1 MFQPVPVFVGLRLL
15 LAREHS
21 FFVSFITWV
30 SLLGVALGVAILI
43 VVLSVMNGLG
53 SELRDRLL
61 SVSAH
66 ASLNAGGAAIPDWR
80 LRIQQLT
87 GAPELEGAAPYLDT
101 DAMLSRQPAMSGAVV
116 RGIDPGL
123 ETQVSTIA
131 DSMRE
136 GKLSDLT
143 PGRNRIIL
151 GRMLAYQL
159 EVGVGDTI
167 TVMTPGNGGA
177 ANGGPDQRSHEG
189 GIVPVLREFY
199 VSGIFEVGLQEHDS
213 ALALVNLEDAETL
226 RGLAGP
232 TGIRLK
238 FDDVLKAPVLARAAA
253 ARIGP
258 GLRLRDWTQDNEAY
272 FRAIRIEKTMMALI
286 LMLIVAVAVFNIA
299 ATLVMVVSDK
309 RTDIAILRTLG
320 MSPRGVLA
328 VFMTQGVLIGWI
340 GTAIGVALGLAVA
353 LHVPFLEQALDLHI
367 MDPDVY
373 YISTIP
379 SETRAGDVVSIA
391 LAALALTFAATI
403 YPALQAAKTQPA
415 RGVAALRDEALLVRG
430 DSWGWR
436 YLRAAPRPGFV
447 SLIAAIAT
455 IGLALGVAVLVVVL
469 SVMNGFEEEL
479 RTRILSLTAHATIS
493 GLEGR
498 LSDWRPQVDKLERF
512 PGVAAAPYIEEQGM
526 VTHAGKSAGILL
538 RGVLPDAERRVA
550 DLTPHLL
557 SGHLGDL
564 LPGKYRVILGKDLA
578 EELGAKVGDRVVV
591 IVAQGDVTPVGV
603 MPRMRAF
610 EVAGIIAVGM
620 YEYDR
625 RIALV
630 AMQDVAKLLRMGED
644 ISGIRLNVTDMYAAP
659 RVVRD
664 SAAALG
670 GSYLV
675 EDWTTQHANFFRS
688 IEITKRILFIMLS
701 AVVAVAA
708 FNIVSTMVM
717 VVKSKRR
724 DIAILRTFGSSPRSI
739 LSVFVVQEA
748 SSALLGIALLES
760 SWAC

>member
-1 MFQPVPVFVGLRLL
+1 VGLRYS

-30 SLLGVALGVAILI
+30 SLSGVALGVAILI

-80 LRIQQLT
+80 LRIQQLS
-87 GAPELEGAAPYLDT
+87 GAPELTGAAPYLDT
-101 DAMLSRQPAMSGAVV
+101 DAMLTRQPAMSGAIV
-116 RGIDPGL
+116 RGIDPEL

-177 ANGGPDQRSHEG
+177 ANRRPANGGAAIRGADDRGPANG
-189 GIVPVLREFY
+189 GASDRALVPILREFY

-213 ALALVNLEDAETL
+213 ALALVNLEDAEAL

-232 TGIRLK
+232 TAIRLK
-238 FDDVLKAPVLARAAA
+238 FDDVLKAPELARGAVS
-253 ARIGP
+253 RLTP

-340 GTAIGVALGLAVA
+340 GTAIGVALGLCVAVN
-353 LHVPFLEQALDLHI
+353 VPFLEQALDLHI

-373 YISTIP
+373 YISAIP
-379 SETRAGDVVSIA
+379 SETRSVDVIIIA
-391 LAALALTFAATI
+391 VAALALTFVATI

-415 RGVAALRDEALLVRG
+415 EALR
-430 DSWGWR
+430 
-436 YLRAAPRPGFV
+436 
-447 SLIAAIAT
+447 
-455 IGLALGVAVLVVVL
+455 
-469 SVMNGFEEEL
+469 
-479 RTRILSLTAHATIS
+479 
-493 GLEGR
+493 
-498 LSDWRPQVDKLERF
+498 
-512 PGVAAAPYIEEQGM
+512 
-526 VTHAGKSAGILL
+526 
-538 RGVLPDAERRVA
+538 
-550 DLTPHLL
+550 
-557 SGHLGDL
+557 
-564 LPGKYRVILGKDLA
+564 
-578 EELGAKVGDRVVV
+578 
-591 IVAQGDVTPVGV
+591 
-603 MPRMRAF
+603 
-610 EVAGIIAVGM
+610 
-620 YEYDR
+620 YE
-625 RIALV
+625 
-630 AMQDVAKLLRMGED
+630 
-644 ISGIRLNVTDMYAAP
+644 
-659 RVVRD
+659 
-664 SAAALG
+664 
-670 GSYLV
+670 
-675 EDWTTQHANFFRS
+675 
-688 IEITKRILFIMLS
+688 
-701 AVVAVAA
+701 
-708 FNIVSTMVM
+708 
-717 VVKSKRR
+717 
-724 DIAILRTFGSSPRSI
+724 
-739 LSVFVVQEA
+739 
-748 SSALLGIALLES
+748 
-760 SWAC
+760 